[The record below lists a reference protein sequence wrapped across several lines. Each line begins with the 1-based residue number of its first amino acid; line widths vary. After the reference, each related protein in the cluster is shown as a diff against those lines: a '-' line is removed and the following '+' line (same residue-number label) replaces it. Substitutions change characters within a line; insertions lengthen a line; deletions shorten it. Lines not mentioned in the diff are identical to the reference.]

1 MEERERRG
9 AAQLKSQGSNES
21 NKVSNK
27 DELEIAVENVNVVPV
42 ALVSLNSSKKLL
54 SEHQSAGGTS
64 RSFGRSSKFV
74 QRVQEISDKQKI

>member
-27 DELEIAVENVNVVPV
+27 DELEIAVENVNVVP
-42 ALVSLNSSKKLL
+42 
-54 SEHQSAGGTS
+54 
-64 RSFGRSSKFV
+64 
-74 QRVQEISDKQKI
+74 